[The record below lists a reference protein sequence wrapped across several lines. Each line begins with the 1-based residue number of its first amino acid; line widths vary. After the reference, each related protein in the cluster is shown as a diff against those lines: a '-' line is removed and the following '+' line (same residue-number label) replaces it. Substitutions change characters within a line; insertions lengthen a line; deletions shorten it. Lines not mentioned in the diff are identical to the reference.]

1 MKTYSPAFAAASLA
15 ALFTLGACNSEPET
29 VTAGTADPQ
38 AEALKNAASA
48 PPPRMI
54 QASRTFRCKDNSL
67 VYADFYTD
75 NTASIR
81 TEKDGAATVLTAA
94 NGQPPYT
101 AEGWSLSANAAQ
113 VTLTAP
119 GKGTQSCKA

>member
-1 MKTYSPAFAAASLA
+1 MSKTYSLAAASIA
-15 ALFTLGACNSEPET
+15 ALLTLTACEPET
-29 VTAGTADPQ
+29 VTSDGAADPQ
-38 AEALKNAASA
+38 AEALKNAAPVAA
-48 PPPRMI
+48 PKMI

-75 NTASIR
+75 NTAAVR
-81 TEKDGAATVLTAA
+81 TEKDGAPTVLTAA
-94 NGQPPYT
+94 GGQPPFT

-113 VTLTAP
+113 VSLTAP